1 MAAAAPRIWTIPIIL
16 GLVSIACLIV
26 ALVDD
31 GIWDIVA
38 SLGLAAVL
46 GFATYKGFTVQG

>member
-1 MAAAAPRIWTIPIIL
+1 MAAAAPRIWTIPILI
-16 GLVSIACLIV
+16 GVVSSACLIV

-31 GIWDIVA
+31 GVWDLLA

-46 GFATYKGFTVQG
+46 GYASYKGFTMKG